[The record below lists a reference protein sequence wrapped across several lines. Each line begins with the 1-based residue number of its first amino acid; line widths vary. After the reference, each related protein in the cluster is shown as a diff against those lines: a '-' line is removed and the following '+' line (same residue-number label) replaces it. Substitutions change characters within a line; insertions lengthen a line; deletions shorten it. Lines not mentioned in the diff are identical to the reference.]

1 MIGRW
6 CAAAAAVIGVVVA
19 ASPAASADPEFYQ
32 PPPSLPGQAGELIRT
47 EPLPLVWQL
56 GNVPSAATRI
66 MYRSN
71 DTHDSANAVTGV
83 FFDPALPWTGPGP
96 RPLVSMAA
104 GTQGQ
109 GDKCAP
115 SRTIGTVLQFT
126 PPSDVIVSYEAVF
139 VGALLSRGIAV
150 VLTDLDGLGTPGTHT
165 YVNRAAS
172 AHAVLDAAR
181 AAKRLPGTG
190 IIPDGP
196 VAFWGYSQG
205 GGASAAAVELAPEY
219 APELDVRGAF
229 AGAPPADLAA
239 TLDRIDGAS
248 LSGAVGYTLNGMAQ
262 SYPEVR
268 PMIDAELNERGRQLL
283 ADVQDQCV
291 GETRL
296 QYGFQ
301 RSESFT
307 RTGEPLSTVL
317 ARYPIAAELF
327 AEQRIGNRTP
337 TAPVLIQASVNDDT
351 VPYGQ
356 VRQLAKDWCGKGAV
370 VQLSDNTV
378 PPISPGTGLNHALP
392 YPLGIGES
400 LTWVSDRF
408 AGVPAPNSCGTL

>member
-1 MIGRW
+1 
-6 CAAAAAVIGVVVA
+6 
-19 ASPAASADPEFYQ
+19 
-32 PPPSLPGQAGELIRT
+32 
-47 EPLPLVWQL
+47 
-56 GNVPSAATRI
+56 
-66 MYRSN
+66 
-71 DTHDSANAVTGV
+71 
-83 FFDPALPWTGPGP
+83 
-96 RPLVSMAA
+96 
-104 GTQGQ
+104 
-109 GDKCAP
+109 
-115 SRTIGTVLQFT
+115 
-126 PPSDVIVSYEAVF
+126 
-139 VGALLSRGIAV
+139 
-150 VLTDLDGLGTPGTHT
+150 
-165 YVNRAAS
+165 
-172 AHAVLDAAR
+172 
-181 AAKRLPGTG
+181 
-190 IIPDGP
+190 
-196 VAFWGYSQG
+196 
-205 GGASAAAVELAPEY
+205 VELAPEY

-268 PMIDAELNERGRQLL
+268 PMIDAELNDRGRQLL

-356 VRQLAKDWCGKGAV
+356 VRQLAKDWCGKGAM